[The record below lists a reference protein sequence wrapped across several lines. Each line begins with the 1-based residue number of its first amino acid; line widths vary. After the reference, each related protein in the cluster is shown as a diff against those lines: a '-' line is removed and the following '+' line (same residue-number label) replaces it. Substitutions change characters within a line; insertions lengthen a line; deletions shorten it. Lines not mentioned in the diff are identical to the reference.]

1 METKAVRGT
10 KVLLPSEDETPVTS
24 WSYGTPL
31 EGEDITNT
39 EFRGVDL
46 SSHRW
51 EKVTLS
57 RVAFY
62 DSRMMGFT
70 SEEATLNDVLFE
82 GCQFDYAA
90 LARIRIKG
98 SVIFVDCRFREA
110 VFIGGDWGPVV
121 FEGCSLAGVEL
132 DSVKMKGTDI
142 RGCEVPGITGVSS
155 LKGAQVSPGQLPELF
170 DSFAKDLELNVS
182 EA

>member
-1 METKAVRGT
+1 MEIKAVRGT

-31 EGEDITNT
+31 KGEEITNM

-62 DSRMMGFT
+62 DSRVMGI
-70 SEEATLNDVLFE
+70 SLEESTLNDVLFE
-82 GCQFDYAA
+82 GCQFDYAT
-90 LARIRIKG
+90 LTRVRFKG
-98 SVIFVDCRFREA
+98 SVAFVNCRFREA
-110 VFIGGDWGPVV
+110 VLIGGDWGPVV
-121 FEGCSLAGVEL
+121 FEDCSLVGVEL

-142 RGCEVPGITGVSS
+142 RGCEVSGITGVFF
-155 LKGAQVSPGQLPELF
+155 LRGAQVSPGQLPELF
-170 DSFAKDLELNVS
+170 DSFAKDLELTVS
-182 EA
+182 EV